1 MAGIKSENWKTE
13 DKSPAAEL
21 QELLKELAQE
31 HLVDEFIEEDFDEEY
46 IMMLKAFNLTARTL
60 GMLDELESKVCRLQN
75 DLIETKARLNVLE
88 IEKGVK
94 GGG

>member
-13 DKSPAAEL
+13 NKSPAAEL
-21 QELLKELAQE
+21 QDLLREVAQE

-46 IMMLKAFNLTARTL
+46 ILMLKAFNLTARTL
-60 GMLDELESKVCRLQN
+60 GMLDELESEVRRLQD
-75 DLIETKARLNVLE
+75 DLREVKAKLEVLE